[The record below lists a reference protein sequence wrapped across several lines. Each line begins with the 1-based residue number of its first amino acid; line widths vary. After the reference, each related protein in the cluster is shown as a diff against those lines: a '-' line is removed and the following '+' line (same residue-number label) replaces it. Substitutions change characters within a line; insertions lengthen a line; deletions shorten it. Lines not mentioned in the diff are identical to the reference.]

1 MSEVTAEEDKRAGS
15 TVSVAT
21 RHVMQAN
28 KGKNTKPELVVRSHL
43 REAGFP
49 GYRLHWKKCPGKPD
63 VCYPGRKIAI
73 FVNGCFWHRC
83 PHCNLPM
90 PKTNVEFWQ
99 QKFRRNRERDEA
111 NVARLLE
118 AGWSVLVVW
127 ECALKRGRAQ
137 ATLAELVREVEL
149 ATLGITC
156 RGRLVEVGYSSAW
169 RRRMMRSRLAPI
181 RR

>member
-28 KGKNTKPELVVRSHL
+28 KGKNTKPELVVRAHL
-43 REAGFP
+43 RQMGYP
-49 GYRLHWKKCPGKPD
+49 GYRLHWT
-63 VCYPGRKIAI
+63 
-73 FVNGCFWHRC
+73 
-83 PHCNLPM
+83 HCNLPM